1 MLLSE
6 IRNDERTKMS
16 RKGNEMFTAYIQL
29 NAQTEISLAPVS
41 ECNWCDSF
49 SCKNVIS
56 SRIDAD
62 EYRSKAS

>member
-29 NAQTEISLAPVS
+29 KAQTEISLAPVS
-41 ECNWCDSF
+41 ERNWCDDF

-62 EYRSKAS
+62 KYRSKAI